1 MEPRLSRSAFP
12 ARPLALAVITAFAGQ
27 ALAQQP
33 TSEQTLDAITVS
45 AENLSPTTEGRA
57 SYAASSSNTAA
68 GFALT
73 PRETPQAMSVMTRS
87 QMNDFGLT
95 NANDALKAVPGINVE
110 QVETDRTYYTA
121 RGFDITNFQVDG
133 LGLPQMYGN
142 VSGNVDTVIYDR
154 IEVLRGGTGLMA
166 GMSDPSATINFIRK
180 RPTAKLQASASAMF
194 GSWNNRRL
202 EADVSRKLNDSGT
215 VRGRLVA
222 AYQNRDSYL
231 DRYSLE
237 KSVLYGVL
245 EADLAPATVLTLGH
259 HLQDN
264 NADSPLWGALP
275 LYDTDGTPTRY
286 ARSISTA
293 TDWAYWDGR
302 KTGSFAELAH
312 DFGGGWQGKAV
323 LTRYKT
329 TENSRL
335 FYVYGT
341 PNPTTPGS
349 DLFSYPSLYNMKS
362 TQTLLDLHANGPFT
376 LFGRKHE
383 LVAGLNWARARLND
397 VSYYG
402 EDIGTEIPP
411 LETWDGSYPMPGFT
425 GGTNGSRFADY
436 QRSAYAAARL
446 NLNDRL
452 TAITGLRWIDL
463 ESSGTSY
470 GLSRNRSYGSK
481 VTPYAGASYRLN
493 DNYSLYA
500 SHTRLFRPQTEVGAD
515 LQRLEPVNGHSTEA
529 GIKGE
534 FLNKKLNAA
543 LALFKTRQRN
553 LAQPAG
559 LVGATAIH
567 TAADRVDSAGYELD
581 LSGEVATGLQVNGG
595 YTWVKIE
602 DANGAPTRRH
612 VPRRVLKLAA
622 SYRVPAM
629 PALKVGGSVHW
640 QDDVE
645 IVHAT
650 NATTGPNAGSPIVTR
665 QKAYA
670 LLNLMAQYEL
680 TKNLN
685 LTLNL
690 NNVTDERHY
699 ESLYW
704 ASFGQG
710 YYGAPRNASLTLSW
724 NY

>member
-1 MEPRLSRSAFP
+1 MTSLDFPLQRLAN
-12 ARPLALAVITAFAGQ
+12 AIAAALVAAPFAAP
-27 ALAQQP
+27 ALAQNAG
-33 TSEQTLDAITVS
+33 EQTLHAITVTG
-45 AENLSPTTEGRA
+45 ANLSPTTEGRA
-57 SYAASSSNTAA
+57 SYRSPSASTAT
-68 GFALT
+68 GFNLA
-73 PRETPQAMSVMTRS
+73 PRDTPQATSVVTRS

-133 LGLPQMYGN
+133 LGLPQIYGN

-180 RPTAKLQASASAMF
+180 RPTPKLQASASASL
-194 GSWNNRRL
+194 GSWNNRRV
-202 EADVSRKLNDSGT
+202 EADVSSKLNESGT
-215 VRGRLVA
+215 LRGRVVT
-222 AYQNRDSYL
+222 AYQDRDSYI
-231 DRYSLE
+231 DRYGLE
-237 KSVLYGVL
+237 KSVLYGVV
-245 EADLAPATVLTLGH
+245 EADLAPSTVLTLGH
-259 HLQDN
+259 HLQN
-264 NADSPLWGALP
+264 NNTNSPLWGALP

-286 ARSISTA
+286 ARSLSTA

-302 KTGSFAELAH
+302 KTGSFAELAQ
-312 DFGGGWQGKAV
+312 DFGGGWQGKAA

-329 TENSRL
+329 SENSRL

-341 PNPTTPGS
+341 PDATTPGS
-349 DLFSYPSLYNMKS
+349 DLYAYPSLYDMTS
-362 TQTLLDLHANGPFT
+362 TQTLLDLQASGPFT

-383 LVAGLNWARARLND
+383 LIAGLNFARARLND

-402 EDIGTEIPP
+402 EDIGTEIPA
-411 LETWDGSYPMPGFT
+411 LESWNGAYPMPAFT
-425 GGTNGSRFADY
+425 GGTDGSRFTDR
-436 QRSAYAAARL
+436 QRSAYVAARM
-446 NLNDRL
+446 NVSDRL
-452 TAITGLRWIDL
+452 TAIGGVRWTDL
-463 ESSGTSY
+463 ESAGTSY
-470 GLSRNRSYGSK
+470 GLSRNRDYGSK
-481 VTPYAGASYRLN
+481 LTPYAGASYRFN
-493 DNYSLYA
+493 DTYSLYA
-500 SHTRLFRPQTEVGAD
+500 SHTRLFRPQTEVDAS

-534 FLNKKLNAA
+534 FLDKKLDAA

-559 LVGATAIH
+559 FVGPTAIH
-567 TAADRVDSAGYELD
+567 MAADRVDSAGYEID
-581 LSGEVATGLQVNGG
+581 LAGEIHPGLQLNGG
-595 YTWVKIE
+595 FTWVKIE
-602 DANGAPTRRH
+602 DANGAPTRTH

-622 SYRVPAM
+622 SYRVPAV
-629 PALKVGGSVHW
+629 PGLKVGGSMHW

-645 IVHAT
+645 IVHTAT
-650 NATTGPNAGSPIVTR
+650 ATTGPNAGSPIVTR
-665 QKAYA
+665 QSAYA

-680 TKNLN
+680 AKNLN

-690 NNVTDERHY
+690 NNVTDKRHY

-724 NY
+724 KY